1 MTRIAVSSFLVV
13 VSACG
18 QAPRA
23 RPAEPPPPV
32 PSISGWDLTFAGWN
46 GASSIIRKEETAE
59 NGRLK
64 VSYLALGSSRRPVPA
79 HSSPDLLPGEVL
91 VRDYTDAASGA
102 SARFEFDAPAAQVQA
117 LESAIEAWWKEGSAK
132 GSPFPTVQARFGV
145 FLRDAAGE
153 RQVWEQKRNLS
164 AVISDNG
171 YHWEPPRLRFASL
184 APSRSALLIELVSAG
199 VSEFVRIPLHQ

>member
-1 MTRIAVSSFLVV
+1 MTRIAVSSILVV

-23 RPAEPPPPV
+23 RPAKPPPPV
-32 PSISGWDLTFAGWN
+32 PSISGSDLTFAGWD
-46 GASSIIRKEETAE
+46 GSSSLIRKEETAE

-64 VSYLALGSSRRPVPA
+64 VSYLALGSSPRPVPA
-79 HSSPDLLPGEVL
+79 HAAPDLPPGEVL
-91 VRDYTDAASGA
+91 VRDYTDAASPA

-117 LESAIEAWWKEGSAK
+117 LESAIEAWWKEGSQK
-132 GSPFPTVQARFGV
+132 GNPFPVIQARFRV

-153 RQVWEQKRNLS
+153 RLVWEQKRDLS
-164 AVISDNG
+164 AVISENG

-184 APSRSALLIELVSAG
+184 APSRSALLVELVSAG
-199 VSEFVRIPLHQ
+199 VSEFVRIPLHE